1 MRTKLGDSAWQYP
14 PKTANFRVSPL
25 RPTHLSYS
33 PMVTPE
39 SRTYKLA
46 KAAILAVLI
55 AIIPATTPLRAQAT
69 PKPAAAKAP
78 EDPLAALYNKAMA
91 EMDKKQ
97 FANSLK
103 DLEELE
109 KKSSALP
116 PFLQAVISFR
126 KASCYYLMKDWVKAD
141 AEINNF
147 LTKFPNGT
155 EKFLDDNDNM
165 RGVAQLTLVE
175 VYANQSK
182 WDPALELLKMLRTNP
197 LVQPKDRVN
206 AYTLSARIIEEKSK
220 SGSDADKKQALG
232 QAVGL
237 LKQATAG
244 GLGTPE
250 AREGG
255 MRLVEVYTK
264 LGLVK
269 EAEQLKAD
277 IDAKSTGSPSE
288 IVRSNFQRIEIGDA
302 RFEAGEGATE
312 QKDKEELYRQA
323 LGSYQGALRR
333 ATVNRSVTKAVEMK
347 QVDLDK
353 IVKDNPKPTPEATEK
368 IEKARAELESF
379 KTIQSDFEKNKDYD
393 AFISYRIGLCLL
405 ELKRPW
411 EAFVA
416 FRDIFENNPGF
427 SKVSGAYYYYILAL
441 REIGRNSE
449 AQAKCKEFL
458 AKYPEAEEVSMVAVI
473 LGSIS
478 QDREEYEEAIG
489 HYNWAKANVK
499 KIDPATLEEIDFR
512 IACCHF
518 AHVDWDK
525 ARISLD
531 EFLKKYQRSFAK
543 EQAMYMNA
551 LCWFYQGKFK
561 ETKNGFDEY
570 QKAYPKGEYIADV
583 RYRQAIVKFG
593 VNPPEIPA
601 TITLCNEWLRDYGVS
616 KVESV
621 VNQVPEVHTLIG
633 DSEIRLATELDKDIS
648 TADKNLRTNAEPA
661 QKAKYKAEKERLEK
675 EKEGHT
681 VKAIEAYIAAAR
693 AGRTNSNALDFVLRE
708 LGKLLPG
715 RGEHA
720 RMRDLYKEVYDWD
733 HADPKSLN
741 YLYEVI
747 KATERM
753 GDKPE
758 FAQQAEAVQKRF
770 SAQLAAARKKVEDL
784 LKSDGKPADVV
795 AAKAAVTTLSSE
807 LAAELDVVDKARQAS
822 VLAAKTEALGILS
835 TAVAESINDRKQEGS
850 EKLVLFLAEKLARKV
865 KRVKPGAAV
874 DPNAYTVANAEDE
887 ITKLLRLEEN
897 KDSLIA
903 QARGFFAKGQ
913 LAAFLRDPV
922 KSDFYFKKISANY
935 KAEELSPTILA
946 IVGDHM
952 LAKAETKN
960 SEGYF
965 QYIMEHHR
973 SSEYAD
979 YGFAGLAE
987 IRLIQKK
994 YKESLDLCAEAID
1007 NGVVM
1012 SKEKDIRFT
1021 KARALAETQKYD
1033 EAKKEFEEIAK
1044 TKEWKGETT
1053 AGCLYWLGLME
1064 ERQGHNAEAV
1074 AYYRRTYQAWKKYEV
1089 WSAKAYLGA
1098 ARLFA
1103 TKLDQKKEAKDIITE
1118 MLSKDRIKD
1127 TPEATEAR
1135 TLSTKL

>member
-1 MRTKLGDSAWQYP
+1 
-14 PKTANFRVSPL
+14 
-25 RPTHLSYS
+25 
-33 PMVTPE
+33 MVTQE

-55 AIIPATTPLRAQAT
+55 AVLPTAPNLQAQAAGKAA
-69 PKPAAAKAP
+69 PAAKAP

-91 EMDKKQ
+91 EMEKKQ
-97 FANSLK
+97 YAGALK

-109 KKSSALP
+109 KRASSLP
-116 PFLQAVISFR
+116 AFLQAVVSFR
-126 KASCYYLMKDWVKAD
+126 KASVYYLMKDWVKAD
-141 AEINNF
+141 TEINSF
-147 LTKFPNGT
+147 LTKYPNGT
-155 EKFLDDNDNM
+155 EKFLDENDNM

-182 WDPALELLKMLRTNP
+182 WDPALDLLKTLRTNP

-206 AYTLSARIIEEKSK
+206 AYTLSARIVEEKSK

-244 GLGTPE
+244 GIRTPE
-250 AREGG
+250 AREAG
-255 MRLVEVYTK
+255 MRLVDVYTK
-264 LGLVK
+264 LNLVK
-269 EAEQLKAD
+269 EAEQLKAE
-277 IDAKSTGSPSE
+277 IDANSSGSPAD

-302 RFEAGEGATE
+302 RFEAGENAPE
-312 QKDKEELYRQA
+312 QKDKDELYRQA
-323 LGSYQGALRR
+323 LASYQGALRR

-347 QVDLDK
+347 QADLDK
-353 IVKDNPKPTPEATEK
+353 LVRDNPKPTPESTEK
-368 IEKARAELESF
+368 VEKARLEVEGF
-379 KTIQSDFEKNKDYD
+379 KAIQSEFEKNNDYD

-458 AKYPEAEEVSMVAVI
+458 AKYPDSEEVSMVAVI
-473 LGSIS
+473 LGQIS
-478 QDREEYEEAIG
+478 QDREEFEEAIG

-499 KIDPATLEEIDFR
+499 KMDPGTLEEIEFR

-525 ARISLD
+525 ARLALD
-531 EFLKKYQRSFAK
+531 AFLAKYQRSFAK
-543 EQAMYMNA
+543 EQAIYMRA

-561 ETKNGFDEY
+561 ETKAGFDEY
-570 QKAYPKGEYIADV
+570 QAAYPKGEYLADV

-593 VNPPEIPA
+593 VNPPEVPE
-601 TITLCNEWLRDYGVS
+601 TIKLCNDWLRDFAVS
-616 KVESV
+616 KVDAV
-621 VNQVPEVHTLIG
+621 VNQIPEVYTLIG
-633 DSEIRLATELDKDIS
+633 DAETRLAAELDKDIS
-648 TADKNLRTNAEPA
+648 AADKSMRTNAEPA
-661 QKAKYKAEKERLEK
+661 AKRKYLAEKERFEK
-675 EKEGHT
+675 EKIGRT
-681 VKAIEAYIAAAR
+681 AKAIDAYIAATR
-693 AGRTNSNALDFVLRE
+693 AGRTNPNALEFVLRE

-715 RGEHA
+715 RGEHG
-720 RMRDLYKEVYDWD
+720 RMRDLYQEVYDWD
-733 HADPKSLN
+733 HHDPKSLN

-758 FAQQAEAVQKRF
+758 YGQQAEAVQKRF
-770 SAQLAAARKKVEDL
+770 SAQLAAARKKADDL
-784 LKSDGKPADVV
+784 LKTNTKEALEVI
-795 AAKAAVTTLSSE
+795 AAKAALTKLSAD
-807 LAAELDVVDKARQAS
+807 LAAELEVVEKARQQS
-822 VLAAKTEALGILS
+822 ILNAKTEALAILS
-835 TAVAESINDRKQEGS
+835 GAVAESINDRKQEGS
-850 EKLVLFLAEKLARKV
+850 EKLIMFLAEKLARKV
-865 KRVKPGAAV
+865 KRVKPGV
-874 DPNAYTVANAEDE
+874 TPDPTAYSAANAEAE

-913 LAAFLRDPV
+913 LATFLRDPG
-922 KSDFYFKKISANY
+922 KADTFFKKVSSNY

-946 IVGDHM
+946 VVGDHM
-952 LAKAETKN
+952 LAKGDINK
-960 SEGYF
+960 SESYF

-979 YGFAGLAE
+979 FGFAGLAE
-987 IRLIQKK
+987 VRLNQKK
-994 YKESLDLCAEAID
+994 FKEALELCAEAID

-1012 SKEKDIRFT
+1012 SKEKDIRFI
-1021 KARALAETQKYD
+1021 KARALAETQKYED
-1033 EAKKEFEEIAK
+1033 AKKEFEEIAK

-1053 AGCLYWLGLME
+1053 AGCLFWIGLME
-1064 ERQGHNAEAV
+1064 ERQGRNAEAV
-1074 AYYRRTYQAWKKYEV
+1074 AYYRRTYQAWKKYEF
-1089 WSAKAYLGA
+1089 WSAKGYLGA

-1103 TKLDQKKEAKDIITE
+1103 TKLDQKKEAKEIITE
-1118 MLSKDRIKD
+1118 MLSKERIKD
-1127 TPEATEAR
+1127 TPEAAEAR
-1135 TLSTKL
+1135 VLSSKL

>member
-1 MRTKLGDSAWQYP
+1 
-14 PKTANFRVSPL
+14 
-25 RPTHLSYS
+25 
-33 PMVTPE
+33 MVTHE

-55 AIIPATTPLRAQAT
+55 AVVPATTVLRAQTT
-69 PKPAAAKAP
+69 PKPAAAATKPP

-91 EMDKKQ
+91 AMDKKQ
-97 FANSLK
+97 YAAALK

-109 KKSSALP
+109 KKSTALP

-126 KASCYYLMKDWVKAD
+126 KASVFYFQKDWTKAD
-141 AEINNF
+141 AELNSF

-182 WDPALELLKMLRTNP
+182 WDDALKLLQILRTNP
-197 LVQPKDRVN
+197 LIQPKDRLN
-206 AYTLSARIIEEKSK
+206 AYTLSARIVEEKSK
-220 SGSDADKKQALG
+220 SGSEADKKQALG

-244 GLGTPE
+244 GLNTPE
-250 AREGG
+250 AREAG

-269 EAEQLKAD
+269 DAEQLKAE
-277 IDAKSTGSPSE
+277 IDAKGTGSPAE
-288 IVRSNFQRIEIGDA
+288 VVRSNFQRIEIGDA
-302 RFEAGEGATE
+302 RFEAGENAVE
-312 QKDKEELYRQA
+312 QKDKDELYRQA
-323 LGSYQGALRR
+323 LASYQGALRR
-333 ATVNRSVTKAVEMK
+333 ASVSRSVTKAVELK
-347 QVDLDK
+347 QADLDK
-353 IVKDNPKPTPEATEK
+353 LVKENAKPTPEATLK
-368 IEKARAELESF
+368 IEAARAEVESF

-441 REIGRNSE
+441 REIGRNAE

-458 AKYPEAEEVSMVAVI
+458 SKYPDADEVSMVAVI
-473 LGSIS
+473 LGQIS

-489 HYNWAKANVK
+489 HYNWAKTNVK
-499 KIDPATLEEIDFR
+499 KMDAATLEEIDFR
-512 IACCHF
+512 IICCLF
-518 AHVDWDK
+518 AHVEWDK
-525 ARISLD
+525 ARIALD
-531 EFLKKYQRSFAK
+531 EFLAKHQRSFAK
-543 EQAMYMNA
+543 EQATYMRA

-561 ETKNGFDEY
+561 ETKAGFDEY
-570 QKAYPKGEYIADV
+570 QAAYPKGEFIADV
-583 RYRQAIVKFG
+583 RYRQAIVKNG
-593 VNPPEIPA
+593 VNPPEFPEVLR
-601 TITLCNEWLRDYGVS
+601 LCNEWLRDYAVS
-616 KVESV
+616 KNEAVI
-621 VNQVPEVHTLIG
+621 NQIPEVHTLIG
-633 DSEIRLATELDKDIS
+633 DVEISLATALDKDIAA
-648 TADKNLRTNAEPA
+648 ADKNVRTNAEPA
-661 QKAKYKAEKERLEK
+661 AKAKYRAEKERLEK

-681 VKAIEAYIAAAR
+681 VKAIDAYVAAAR
-693 AGRTNSNALDFVLRE
+693 SGRTNVNALEHVLRE

-720 RMRDLYKEVYDWD
+720 RMRDLYKEIYDWN
-733 HADPKSLN
+733 HADTKALN

-758 FAQQAEAVQKRF
+758 FAQQAEAVQKKF
-770 SAQLAAARKKVEDL
+770 SAQLAAARKKVDEL
-784 LKSDGKPADVV
+784 VKTDGKPAEVK
-795 AAKAAVTTLSSE
+795 AAKDAVAKLSAD
-807 LAAELDVVDKARQAS
+807 LAAELDVVEKARQAS
-822 VLAAKTEALGILS
+822 ILAAKGEALGILS
-835 TAVAESINDRKQEGS
+835 GAVAESINDRKQEGS
-850 EKLVLFLAEKLARKV
+850 EKLILFLAEKLARKV
-865 KRVKPGAAV
+865 KRLKPGATAAP
-874 DPNAYTVANAEDE
+874 DAYTAASAEEE

-913 LAAFLRDPV
+913 LAAFLRDPA
-922 KSDFYFKKISANY
+922 KTDIYFKKISANY

-952 LAKAETKN
+952 LARGETKN

-979 YGFAGLAE
+979 FGFAGLAE
-987 IRLIQKK
+987 IRLGQKK
-994 YKESLDLCAEAID
+994 HKEALELCAEAID
-1007 NGVVM
+1007 NNVAM
-1012 SKEKDIRFT
+1012 SKEKDLRFV

-1053 AGCLYWLGLME
+1053 AGCLYWLGVME
-1064 ERQGHNAEAV
+1064 ERQGRPAEAV
-1074 AYYRRTYQAWKKYEV
+1074 GYYRRTYQAWKKYEV
-1089 WSAKAYLGA
+1089 WSAKAYLGT

-1103 TKLDQKKEAKDIITE
+1103 TKLDQKQAAKEVITE

-1127 TPEATEAR
+1127 TPEAAEAR
-1135 TLSTKL
+1135 TLSAQL

>member
-1 MRTKLGDSAWQYP
+1 
-14 PKTANFRVSPL
+14 
-25 RPTHLSYS
+25 
-33 PMVTPE
+33 MVTQE

-55 AIIPATTPLRAQAT
+55 AVLPATPALRAQTT

-91 EMDKKQ
+91 AMEKKQ
-97 FANSLK
+97 FANALK

-109 KKSSALP
+109 KKSTSLP
-116 PFLQAVISFR
+116 AFLQAVISFR
-126 KASCYYLMKDWVKAD
+126 KASCYYLMKDWPKAD
-141 AEINNF
+141 AEINSF
-147 LTKFPNGT
+147 LTKYPNGT

-182 WDPALELLKMLRTNP
+182 WDPALDLLKMLRTNP

-220 SGSDADKKQALG
+220 SGSEEEKKQALG

-269 EAEQLKAD
+269 EAEQLKAE
-277 IDAKSTGSPSE
+277 IDAKGTGSPAE

-302 RFEAGEGATE
+302 RFEAGENASE
-312 QKDKEELYRQA
+312 QKAKDELYRQA
-323 LGSYQGALRR
+323 LASYQGALRR

-347 QVDLDK
+347 QADLDK

-416 FRDIFENNPGF
+416 FRDIFENNPNF

-441 REIGRNSE
+441 REIGRNNE
-449 AQAKCKEFL
+449 AQEKCKEFL
-458 AKYPEAEEVSMVAVI
+458 SKYPDAEEVSMVAVI

-499 KIDPATLEEIDFR
+499 KMDPATLEEIDFR

-518 AHVDWDK
+518 AHVDWEK
-525 ARISLD
+525 ARLALD
-531 EFLKKYQRSFAK
+531 DFLKKYQRSFAK
-543 EQAMYMNA
+543 EQAMYMSA
-551 LCWFYQGKFK
+551 LCWFYQGKYK
-561 ETKNGFDEY
+561 ETKAGFDEY
-570 QKAYPKGEYIADV
+570 QKAYPKGEYLADV

-601 TITLCNEWLRDYGVS
+601 TIALCNEWLRDYAVS
-616 KVESV
+616 KVDSI
-621 VNQVPEVHTLIG
+621 VNQIPEVHTLIG
-633 DSEIRLATELDKDIS
+633 DAEIRLATELDKDIAA
-648 TADKNLRTNAEPA
+648 ADKNMRTNAEPA
-661 QKAKYKAEKERLEK
+661 LKAKYKAEKERLEK

-681 VKAIEAYIAAAR
+681 VKAIDAYIAAAR
-693 AGRTNSNALDFVLRE
+693 AGRTNPNALDFVLRE

-733 HADPKSLN
+733 HAAPKSLN

-747 KATERM
+747 KSTERM

-758 FAQQAEAVQKRF
+758 FAQQADAVQKRF
-770 SAQLAAARKKVEDL
+770 SAQLAAARKKVDDL
-784 LKSDGKPADVV
+784 LKSDAKPADVA
-795 AAKAAVTTLSSE
+795 AAKAAVAKLSAE
-807 LAAELDVVDKARQAS
+807 LAAELDVVEKARQAS
-822 VLAAKTEALGILS
+822 ILAAKTEALGILS
-835 TAVAESINDRKQEGS
+835 AAVAESINDRKQEGS
-850 EKLVLFLAEKLARKV
+850 EKLILFLAEKLARKV
-865 KRVKPGAAV
+865 KRLKPGAAV
-874 DPNAYTVANAEDE
+874 DPNAYTAANAEEE

-913 LAAFLRDPV
+913 LAVFLRDPA
-922 KSDFYFKKISANY
+922 KTDTYFKKISTNY

-952 LAKAETKN
+952 LAHGETKN

-979 YGFAGLAE
+979 FGFAGLAE
-987 IRLIQKK
+987 IRLGQKK
-994 YKESLDLCAEAID
+994 HKEALELCAEALD
-1007 NGVVM
+1007 NGVAM
-1012 SKEKDIRFT
+1012 SKEKDIRFI
-1021 KARALAETQKYD
+1021 KARALAETQRYD

-1053 AGCLYWLGLME
+1053 AGCLYWLGVME
-1064 ERQGHNAEAV
+1064 ERQGRPAEAV

-1103 TKLDQKKEAKDIITE
+1103 TKLDQKKEAKDLITE

-1127 TPEATEAR
+1127 TPEAAEAR
-1135 TLSTKL
+1135 ILSTKL

>member
-1 MRTKLGDSAWQYP
+1 
-14 PKTANFRVSPL
+14 
-25 RPTHLSYS
+25 
-33 PMVTPE
+33 MVTQE

-55 AIIPATTPLRAQAT
+55 AVIPATSPLRAQGA
-69 PKPAAAKAP
+69 PAAAKVQ
-78 EDPLAALYNKAMA
+78 EDPLTAQYNKTMG
-91 EMDKKQ
+91 EIDKKQ
-97 FANSLK
+97 FPAALK
-103 DLEELE
+103 NLEDLE
-109 KKSSALP
+109 KKVANMGP
-116 PFLQAVISFR
+116 AMQGTVCFHRARTF
-126 KASCYYLMKDWVKAD
+126 YLMKDWVKAD
-141 AEINNF
+141 TELNTF
-147 LTKFPNGT
+147 LTKYPEGT
-155 EKFLDDNDNM
+155 GRIIDENDNM

-182 WDPALELLKMLRTNP
+182 WDPALDLLKMLRTNP

-206 AYTLSARIIEEKSK
+206 AYTLSARIVEEKSK
-220 SGSDADKKQALG
+220 SGSEEEKKQALG

-237 LKQATAG
+237 LKQVTGG

-269 EAEQLKAD
+269 EAEQLKAE

-302 RFEAGEGATE
+302 RFEAGESATE
-312 QKDKEELYRQA
+312 LKTKEELYRQA
-323 LGSYQGALRR
+323 LANYQGALRR
-333 ATVNRSVTKAVEMK
+333 ATVTRSVTKAVEMK
-347 QVDLDK
+347 QADLDK
-353 IVKDNPKPTPEATEK
+353 VVKDNPKPTPEVTEK

-458 AKYPEAEEVSMVAVI
+458 AKYPDAEEVSMVAVI

-478 QDREEYEEAIG
+478 QDREEFEEAIG

-518 AHVDWDK
+518 AHVDWEK
-525 ARISLD
+525 ARLSLD
-531 EFLKKYQRSFAK
+531 EFLKKYQRSFAR

-561 ETKNGFDEY
+561 ETKAGFDEY
-570 QKAYPKGEYIADV
+570 QKAYPKGEYLADV

-593 VNPPEIPA
+593 VTPPEIPA
-601 TITLCNEWLRDYGVS
+601 TITLCNEWLRDYAVS

-633 DSEIRLATELDKDIS
+633 DAEIRIATELDKDIS

-675 EKEGHT
+675 EKETHT
-681 VKAIEAYIAAAR
+681 LKAIDAYIAAAR
-693 AGRTNSNALDFVLRE
+693 SGRTNSNALDFVLRE

-770 SAQLAAARKKVEDL
+770 SAQLAAARKKVDDL
-784 LKSDGKPADVV
+784 LKSDGKPADVA
-795 AAKAAVTTLSSE
+795 AAKAAVTTLSTE
-807 LAAELDVVDKARQAS
+807 LAAELAVVDKARQAS

-874 DPNAYTVANAEDE
+874 DPSAYTVANAEDE

-952 LAKAETKN
+952 LAKGETKN

-994 YKESLDLCAEAID
+994 YKEALELCAEAID

-1044 TKEWKGETT
+1044 TKEWKGEST
-1053 AGCLYWLGLME
+1053 AGCLYWLGVME

-1103 TKLDQKKEAKDIITE
+1103 TKLDQKKEAKEIITE

-1135 TLSTKL
+1135 ILSAKL

>member
-1 MRTKLGDSAWQYP
+1 
-14 PKTANFRVSPL
+14 
-25 RPTHLSYS
+25 
-33 PMVTPE
+33 MVTPE

-55 AIIPATTPLRAQAT
+55 AIIPATTPLRAQGA
-69 PKPAAAKAP
+69 PAAAKVQ
-78 EDPLAALYNKAMA
+78 EDPLTAQYNKTMG
-91 EMDKKQ
+91 EIDKKQ
-97 FANSLK
+97 FPAALK
-103 DLEELE
+103 NLEDLE
-109 KKSSALP
+109 KKVANMGP
-116 PFLQAVISFR
+116 AMQATVCFHLAR
-126 KASCYYLMKDWVKAD
+126 TYYLMKDWVKAD
-141 AEINNF
+141 AELNTF
-147 LTKFPNGT
+147 LTKYPEGT
-155 EKFLDDNDNM
+155 GRIIDENDNM

-182 WDPALELLKMLRTNP
+182 WDPALDLLKMLRTNP

-206 AYTLSARIIEEKSK
+206 AYTLSARIVEEKSK
-220 SGSDADKKQALG
+220 SGTEEDKKQALG

-237 LKQATAG
+237 LKQVTGG

-269 EAEQLKAD
+269 EAEQLKAE
-277 IDAKSTGSPSE
+277 IDAKSTGSPAE

-302 RFEAGEGATE
+302 RFEAGESATE
-312 QKDKEELYRQA
+312 LKSKEELYRQA
-323 LGSYQGALRR
+323 LASYQGALRR

-353 IVKDNPKPTPEATEK
+353 IAKDNPKPTPEATEK

-379 KTIQSDFEKNKDYD
+379 KTIQSEFEKNTDYD

-416 FRDIFENNPGF
+416 FRDIFENNPNF

-458 AKYPEAEEVSMVAVI
+458 AKYPDAEEVSMVAVI

-518 AHVDWDK
+518 SHVDWEK
-525 ARISLD
+525 ARLSLD
-531 EFLKKYQRSFAK
+531 EFLKKYQRSFAR
-543 EQAMYMNA
+543 EQALYMNA

-561 ETKNGFDEY
+561 ETKLGFDEY

-601 TITLCNEWLRDYGVS
+601 TIALCNEWLRDYAVS

-633 DSEIRLATELDKDIS
+633 DAAIRIATELDKDIS

-661 QKAKYKAEKERLEK
+661 LKAKYKAEKERLEK
-675 EKEGHT
+675 EKETQT
-681 VKAIEAYIAAAR
+681 VKAIDAYIAAAR
-693 AGRTNSNALDFVLRE
+693 SGRTNANALDFVLRE

-770 SAQLAAARKKVEDL
+770 SAQLAAARKKVDDL
-784 LKSDGKPADVV
+784 LKSDGKPAEVT
-795 AAKAAVTTLSSE
+795 AAKAAVTTLSTE
-807 LAAELDVVDKARQAS
+807 LAAELDVVEKARQAS

-865 KRVKPGAAV
+865 KRVKPDAAV
-874 DPNAYTVANAEDE
+874 DLNAYTAANAEDE

-952 LAKAETKN
+952 LAKGETKN

-994 YKESLDLCAEAID
+994 YKEALDLCVEAID

-1012 SKEKDIRFT
+1012 SKEKDIRFI
-1021 KARALAETQKYD
+1021 KARALAEMKKYP
-1033 EAKKEFEEIAK
+1033 EAKAEFEEIAK

-1053 AGCLYWLGLME
+1053 AGCLYWLGVME
-1064 ERQGHNAEAV
+1064 ERQGNNAEAV
-1074 AYYRRTYQAWKKYEV
+1074 AYYRRTYQAWKKYEL
-1089 WSAKAYLGA
+1089 WSAKGYLGA

-1103 TKLDQKKEAKDIITE
+1103 TKLDQKKEAKEIITE

-1135 TLSTKL
+1135 ILSTKL

>member
-1 MRTKLGDSAWQYP
+1 
-14 PKTANFRVSPL
+14 
-25 RPTHLSYS
+25 
-33 PMVTPE
+33 MVTPE

-55 AIIPATTPLRAQAT
+55 AIIPATTPLRAQGA
-69 PKPAAAKAP
+69 PAAAKVQ
-78 EDPLAALYNKAMA
+78 EDPLTAQYNKTMG
-91 EMDKKQ
+91 EIDKKQ
-97 FANSLK
+97 FTAALK
-103 DLEELE
+103 NLEDLE
-109 KKSSALP
+109 KKVANMGP
-116 PFLQAVISFR
+116 AMQATVCFHLAR
-126 KASCYYLMKDWVKAD
+126 TYYLMKDWVKAD
-141 AEINNF
+141 AELNTF
-147 LTKFPNGT
+147 LTKYPEGT
-155 EKFLDDNDNM
+155 GRIIDENDNM

-182 WDPALELLKMLRTNP
+182 WDPALDLLKMLRTNP

-206 AYTLSARIIEEKSK
+206 AYTLSARIVEEKSK
-220 SGSDADKKQALG
+220 SGTEEDKKQALG

-237 LKQATAG
+237 LKQVTGG

-269 EAEQLKAD
+269 EAEQLKAE
-277 IDAKSTGSPSE
+277 IDAKSTGSPAE

-302 RFEAGEGATE
+302 RFEAGESATE
-312 QKDKEELYRQA
+312 LKSKEELYRQA
-323 LGSYQGALRR
+323 LASYQGALRR

-353 IVKDNPKPTPEATEK
+353 IAKDNPKPTPEATEK

-379 KTIQSDFEKNKDYD
+379 KTIQSEFEKNTDYD

-416 FRDIFENNPGF
+416 FRDIFENNPNF

-458 AKYPEAEEVSMVAVI
+458 AKYPDAEEVSMVAVI

-518 AHVDWDK
+518 SHVDWEK
-525 ARISLD
+525 ARLSLD
-531 EFLKKYQRSFAK
+531 EFLKKYQRSFAR
-543 EQAMYMNA
+543 EQALYMNA

-561 ETKNGFDEY
+561 ETKLGFDEY

-601 TITLCNEWLRDYGVS
+601 TIALCNEWLRDYAVS

-633 DSEIRLATELDKDIS
+633 DAAIRIATELDKDIS
-648 TADKNLRTNAEPA
+648 AADKNLRTNAEPA
-661 QKAKYKAEKERLEK
+661 LKAKYKAEKERLEK
-675 EKEGHT
+675 EKEAQT
-681 VKAIEAYIAAAR
+681 LKAIDAYIAAAR
-693 AGRTNSNALDFVLRE
+693 SGRTNANALDFVLRE

-770 SAQLAAARKKVEDL
+770 SAQLAAARKKVDDL
-784 LKSDGKPADVV
+784 LKSDGKPAEVT
-795 AAKAAVTTLSSE
+795 AAKAAVTTLSTE
-807 LAAELDVVDKARQAS
+807 LAAELDVVEKARQAS

-865 KRVKPGAAV
+865 KRVKPDAAV
-874 DPNAYTVANAEDE
+874 DPNAYTAANAEDE

-952 LAKAETKN
+952 LAKGETKN

-994 YKESLDLCAEAID
+994 YKEALDLCVEAID

-1012 SKEKDIRFT
+1012 SKEKDIRFI
-1021 KARALAETQKYD
+1021 KARALAEMKKYP
-1033 EAKKEFEEIAK
+1033 EAKAEFEEIAK

-1053 AGCLYWLGLME
+1053 AGCLYWLGVME
-1064 ERQGHNAEAV
+1064 ERQGNNAEAV
-1074 AYYRRTYQAWKKYEV
+1074 AYYRRTYQAWKKYEL
-1089 WSAKAYLGA
+1089 WSAKGYLGA

-1103 TKLDQKKEAKDIITE
+1103 TKLDQKKEAKEIITE

-1135 TLSTKL
+1135 ILSTKL

>member
-1 MRTKLGDSAWQYP
+1 
-14 PKTANFRVSPL
+14 
-25 RPTHLSYS
+25 
-33 PMVTPE
+33 MVTPE

-55 AIIPATTPLRAQAT
+55 AIIPATTPLRAQGA
-69 PKPAAAKAP
+69 PAAAKVQ
-78 EDPLAALYNKAMA
+78 EDPLTAQYNKTMG
-91 EMDKKQ
+91 EIDKKQ
-97 FANSLK
+97 FPAALK
-103 DLEELE
+103 NLEDLE
-109 KKSSALP
+109 KKVANMGP
-116 PFLQAVISFR
+116 AMQATVCFHLAR
-126 KASCYYLMKDWVKAD
+126 TYYLMKDWVKAD
-141 AEINNF
+141 AELNTF
-147 LTKFPNGT
+147 LTKYPEGT
-155 EKFLDDNDNM
+155 GRIIDENDNM

-182 WDPALELLKMLRTNP
+182 WDPALDLLKMLRTNP

-206 AYTLSARIIEEKSK
+206 AYTLSARIVEEKSK
-220 SGSDADKKQALG
+220 SGTEEDKKQALG

-237 LKQATAG
+237 LKQVTGG

-269 EAEQLKAD
+269 EAEQLKAE
-277 IDAKSTGSPSE
+277 IDAKSTGSPAE

-302 RFEAGEGATE
+302 RFEAGESATE
-312 QKDKEELYRQA
+312 LKSKEELYRQA
-323 LGSYQGALRR
+323 LASYQGALRR

-353 IVKDNPKPTPEATEK
+353 IAKDNPKPTPEATEK

-379 KTIQSDFEKNKDYD
+379 KTIQSEFEKNTDYD

-416 FRDIFENNPGF
+416 FRDIFENNPNF

-458 AKYPEAEEVSMVAVI
+458 AKYPDAEEVSMVAVI

-518 AHVDWDK
+518 SHVDWEK
-525 ARISLD
+525 ARLSLD
-531 EFLKKYQRSFAK
+531 EFLKKYQRSFAR
-543 EQAMYMNA
+543 EQALYMNA

-561 ETKNGFDEY
+561 ETKLGFDEY

-601 TITLCNEWLRDYGVS
+601 TIALCNEWLRDYAVS

-633 DSEIRLATELDKDIS
+633 DAAIRIATELDKDIS
-648 TADKNLRTNAEPA
+648 AADKNLRTNAEPA
-661 QKAKYKAEKERLEK
+661 LKAKYKAEKERLEK
-675 EKEGHT
+675 EKEAQT
-681 VKAIEAYIAAAR
+681 LKAIDAYIAAAR
-693 AGRTNSNALDFVLRE
+693 SGRTNANALDFVLRE

-770 SAQLAAARKKVEDL
+770 SAQLAAARKKVDDL
-784 LKSDGKPADVV
+784 LKSDGKPAEVT
-795 AAKAAVTTLSSE
+795 AAKAAVTTLSTE
-807 LAAELDVVDKARQAS
+807 LAAELDVVEKARQAS

-865 KRVKPGAAV
+865 KRVKPDAAV
-874 DPNAYTVANAEDE
+874 DPNAYTAANAEDE

-952 LAKAETKN
+952 LAKGETKN

-994 YKESLDLCAEAID
+994 YMEALDLCVEAID

-1012 SKEKDIRFT
+1012 SKEKDIRFI
-1021 KARALAETQKYD
+1021 KARALAEMKKYP
-1033 EAKKEFEEIAK
+1033 EAKAEFEEIAK

-1053 AGCLYWLGLME
+1053 AGCLYWLGVME
-1064 ERQGHNAEAV
+1064 ERQGNNAEAV
-1074 AYYRRTYQAWKKYEV
+1074 AYYRRTYQAWKKYEL
-1089 WSAKAYLGA
+1089 WSAKGYLGA

-1103 TKLDQKKEAKDIITE
+1103 TKLDQKKEAKEIITE

-1135 TLSTKL
+1135 ILSTKL

>member
-1 MRTKLGDSAWQYP
+1 
-14 PKTANFRVSPL
+14 
-25 RPTHLSYS
+25 
-33 PMVTPE
+33 MVTPE

-55 AIIPATTPLRAQAT
+55 AIIPATTPLRAQGA
-69 PKPAAAKAP
+69 PAAAKVQ
-78 EDPLAALYNKAMA
+78 EDPLTAQYNKTMG
-91 EMDKKQ
+91 EIDKKQ
-97 FANSLK
+97 FPAALK
-103 DLEELE
+103 NLEDLE
-109 KKSSALP
+109 KKVANMGP
-116 PFLQAVISFR
+116 AMQATVCFHLAR
-126 KASCYYLMKDWVKAD
+126 TYYLMKDWVKAD
-141 AEINNF
+141 AELNTF
-147 LTKFPNGT
+147 LTKYPEGT
-155 EKFLDDNDNM
+155 GRIIDENDNM

-182 WDPALELLKMLRTNP
+182 WDPALDLLKMLRTNP

-206 AYTLSARIIEEKSK
+206 AYTLSARIVEEKSK
-220 SGSDADKKQALG
+220 SGTEEDKKQALG

-237 LKQATAG
+237 LKQVTGG

-269 EAEQLKAD
+269 EAEQLKAE
-277 IDAKSTGSPSE
+277 IDAKSTGSPAE

-302 RFEAGEGATE
+302 RFEAGESATE
-312 QKDKEELYRQA
+312 LKSKEELYRQA
-323 LGSYQGALRR
+323 LASYQGALRR

-353 IVKDNPKPTPEATEK
+353 IAKDNPKPTPEATEK

-379 KTIQSDFEKNKDYD
+379 KTIQSEFEKNTDYD

-416 FRDIFENNPGF
+416 FRDIFENNPNF

-458 AKYPEAEEVSMVAVI
+458 AKYPDAEEVSMVAVI

-518 AHVDWDK
+518 SHVDWEK
-525 ARISLD
+525 ARLSLD
-531 EFLKKYQRSFAK
+531 EFLKKYQRSFAR
-543 EQAMYMNA
+543 EQALYMNA

-561 ETKNGFDEY
+561 ETKLGFDEY

-601 TITLCNEWLRDYGVS
+601 TIALCNEWLRDYAVS

-633 DSEIRLATELDKDIS
+633 DAAIRIATELDKDIS
-648 TADKNLRTNAEPA
+648 AADKNLRTNAEPA
-661 QKAKYKAEKERLEK
+661 LKAKYKAEKERLEK
-675 EKEGHT
+675 EKEAQT
-681 VKAIEAYIAAAR
+681 LKAIDAYIAAAR
-693 AGRTNSNALDFVLRE
+693 SGRTNANALDFVLRE

-770 SAQLAAARKKVEDL
+770 SAQLAAARKKVDDL
-784 LKSDGKPADVV
+784 LKSDGKPAEVT
-795 AAKAAVTTLSSE
+795 AAKAAVTTLSTE
-807 LAAELDVVDKARQAS
+807 LAAELDVVEKARQAS

-865 KRVKPGAAV
+865 KRVKPDAAV
-874 DPNAYTVANAEDE
+874 DPNAYTAANAEDE

-952 LAKAETKN
+952 LAKGETKN

-994 YKESLDLCAEAID
+994 YKEALDLCVEAID

-1012 SKEKDIRFT
+1012 SKEKDIRFI
-1021 KARALAETQKYD
+1021 KARALAEMKKYP
-1033 EAKKEFEEIAK
+1033 EAKAEFEEIAK

-1053 AGCLYWLGLME
+1053 AGCLYWLGVME
-1064 ERQGHNAEAV
+1064 ERQGNNAEAV
-1074 AYYRRTYQAWKKYEV
+1074 AYYRRTYQAWKKYEL
-1089 WSAKAYLGA
+1089 WSAKGYLGA

-1103 TKLDQKKEAKDIITE
+1103 TKLDQKKEAKEIITE

-1135 TLSTKL
+1135 ILSTKL

>member
-1 MRTKLGDSAWQYP
+1 
-14 PKTANFRVSPL
+14 
-25 RPTHLSYS
+25 
-33 PMVTPE
+33 MVTPE

-55 AIIPATTPLRAQAT
+55 AIIPATTPLRAQGA
-69 PKPAAAKAP
+69 PAAAKVQ
-78 EDPLAALYNKAMA
+78 EDPLTAQYNKTMG
-91 EMDKKQ
+91 EIDKKQ
-97 FANSLK
+97 FPAALK
-103 DLEELE
+103 NLEDLE
-109 KKSSALP
+109 KKVANMGP
-116 PFLQAVISFR
+116 AMQATVCFHLAR
-126 KASCYYLMKDWVKAD
+126 TYYLMKDWVKAD
-141 AEINNF
+141 AELNTF
-147 LTKFPNGT
+147 LTKYPEGT
-155 EKFLDDNDNM
+155 GRIIDENDNM

-182 WDPALELLKMLRTNP
+182 WDPALDLLKMLRTNP

-206 AYTLSARIIEEKSK
+206 AYTLSARIVEEKSK
-220 SGSDADKKQALG
+220 SGTEEDKKQALG

-237 LKQATAG
+237 LKQVTGG

-269 EAEQLKAD
+269 EAEQLKAE
-277 IDAKSTGSPSE
+277 IDAKSTGSPAE

-302 RFEAGEGATE
+302 RFEAGETATE
-312 QKDKEELYRQA
+312 QKTKEELYRQA
-323 LGSYQGALRR
+323 LANYQGALRR

-353 IVKDNPKPTPEATEK
+353 VVKDNPKPTPEVTEK

-458 AKYPEAEEVSMVAVI
+458 AKYPDAEEVSMVAVI

-478 QDREEYEEAIG
+478 QDREEFEEAIG

-518 AHVDWDK
+518 SHVDWEK
-525 ARISLD
+525 ARLSLD
-531 EFLKKYQRSFAK
+531 EFLKKYQRSFAR

-561 ETKNGFDEY
+561 ETKAGFDEY

-601 TITLCNEWLRDYGVS
+601 TIALCNEWLRDYAVS

-633 DSEIRLATELDKDIS
+633 DAAIRIATELDKDIS
-648 TADKNLRTNAEPA
+648 AADKNLRTNAEPA
-661 QKAKYKAEKERLEK
+661 LKAKYKAEKERLEK
-675 EKEGHT
+675 EKEAQT
-681 VKAIEAYIAAAR
+681 LKAIDAYIAAAR
-693 AGRTNSNALDFVLRE
+693 SGRTNANALDFVLRE

-733 HADPKSLN
+733 HTDPKSLN

-770 SAQLAAARKKVEDL
+770 SAQLAAARKKVDDL
-784 LKSDGKPADVV
+784 LKSDGKPADVA
-795 AAKAAVTTLSSE
+795 AAKAAVTTLSTE
-807 LAAELDVVDKARQAS
+807 LAAELDVVEKARQAS

-865 KRVKPGAAV
+865 KRVKPDAAV
-874 DPNAYTVANAEDE
+874 DPNAYTAANAENE

-952 LAKAETKN
+952 LAKGETKN

-994 YKESLDLCAEAID
+994 YKEALDLCVEAID

-1012 SKEKDIRFT
+1012 SKEKDIRFI
-1021 KARALAETQKYD
+1021 KARALAEMKKYP
-1033 EAKKEFEEIAK
+1033 EAKAEFEEIAK

-1053 AGCLYWLGLME
+1053 AGCLYWLGVME
-1064 ERQGHNAEAV
+1064 ERQGNNAEAV
-1074 AYYRRTYQAWKKYEV
+1074 AYYRRTYQAWKKYEL

-1103 TKLDQKKEAKDIITE
+1103 TKLDQKKEAKEIITE

-1135 TLSTKL
+1135 ILSAKL

>member
-1 MRTKLGDSAWQYP
+1 
-14 PKTANFRVSPL
+14 
-25 RPTHLSYS
+25 
-33 PMVTPE
+33 MVTQE

-55 AIIPATTPLRAQAT
+55 AVIPATTSLRAQGA
-69 PKPAAAKAP
+69 PAAAKVQ
-78 EDPLAALYNKAMA
+78 EDPLTAQYNKTMG
-91 EMDKKQ
+91 EIDKKQ
-97 FANSLK
+97 FPAALK
-103 DLEELE
+103 NLEDLE
-109 KKSSALP
+109 KKVANMGP
-116 PFLQAVISFR
+116 AMQATVCFHLAR
-126 KASCYYLMKDWVKAD
+126 TYYLMKDWAKAD
-141 AEINNF
+141 TELNTF
-147 LTKFPNGT
+147 LTKYPEGT
-155 EKFLDDNDNM
+155 GRIIDENDNM

-182 WDPALELLKMLRTNP
+182 WDPALDLLKMLRTNP

-206 AYTLSARIIEEKSK
+206 AYTLSARIVEEKSK
-220 SGSDADKKQALG
+220 SGTEEDKKQALG

-237 LKQATAG
+237 LKQVTGG

-269 EAEQLKAD
+269 EAEQLKAE
-277 IDAKSTGSPSE
+277 IDAKSTGSPAE

-302 RFEAGEGATE
+302 RFEAGESATE
-312 QKDKEELYRQA
+312 QKPKEELYRQA
-323 LGSYQGALRR
+323 LASYQGALRR

-379 KTIQSDFEKNKDYD
+379 KTIQSEFEKNTDYD

-416 FRDIFENNPGF
+416 FRDIFENNPNF

-458 AKYPEAEEVSMVAVI
+458 AKYPDAEEVSMVAVI

-518 AHVDWDK
+518 SHVDWDK
-525 ARISLD
+525 ARITLD
-531 EFLKKYQRSFAK
+531 EFLKKYQRSFAR

-561 ETKNGFDEY
+561 ETKLGFDEY
-570 QKAYPKGEYIADV
+570 QKAYPKGEYLADV

-601 TITLCNEWLRDYGVS
+601 TIALCNEWLRDYAVS

-633 DSEIRLATELDKDIS
+633 DAAIRIATELDKDIS

-661 QKAKYKAEKERLEK
+661 LKAKYKAEKERLEK
-675 EKEGHT
+675 EKETQT
-681 VKAIEAYIAAAR
+681 VKAIDAYIAAAR
-693 AGRTNSNALDFVLRE
+693 SGRTNANALDFVLRE

-770 SAQLAAARKKVEDL
+770 SAQLAAARKKADDL
-784 LKSDGKPADVV
+784 LKSDGKPAEVA
-795 AAKAAVTTLSSE
+795 AAKAAITTLSTE
-807 LAAELDVVDKARQAS
+807 LAAELDVVEKARQAS

-850 EKLVLFLAEKLARKV
+850 EKLILFLAEKLARKV

-874 DPNAYTVANAEDE
+874 DPNAYTAANAEDE

-952 LAKAETKN
+952 LSKGETKN

-979 YGFAGLAE
+979 YGFSGLAE
-987 IRLIQKK
+987 IRLTQKK
-994 YKESLDLCAEAID
+994 YKEALELCAEAID

-1012 SKEKDIRFT
+1012 SKEKDIRFI
-1021 KARALAETQKYD
+1021 KARGLAEMKKYP
-1033 EAKKEFEEIAK
+1033 EAKAEFEEIAK

-1053 AGCLYWLGLME
+1053 AGCLYWLGVME
-1064 ERQGHNAEAV
+1064 ERQGNNAEAV
-1074 AYYRRTYQAWKKYEV
+1074 AYYRRTYQAWKKYEL

-1135 TLSTKL
+1135 ILSSKL

>member
-1 MRTKLGDSAWQYP
+1 
-14 PKTANFRVSPL
+14 
-25 RPTHLSYS
+25 
-33 PMVTPE
+33 MVTQE

-55 AIIPATTPLRAQAT
+55 AVIPATTSLRAQGA
-69 PKPAAAKAP
+69 PAAAKAQ
-78 EDPLAALYNKAMA
+78 EDPLTAQYNKTMG
-91 EMDKKQ
+91 EIDKKQ
-97 FANSLK
+97 FTAALK
-103 DLEELE
+103 NLEDLE
-109 KKSSALP
+109 KKVANFP
-116 PFLQAVISFR
+116 PAMQATVCFHR
-126 KASCYYLMKDWVKAD
+126 ARTYYLMKDWVKAD
-141 AEINNF
+141 AEINTF
-147 LTKFPNGT
+147 LTKYPEGT
-155 EKFLDDNDNM
+155 GKIIDENDNM

-182 WDPALELLKMLRTNP
+182 WDAALDLLKMLRTNP

-206 AYTLSARIIEEKSK
+206 AYTLSARVVEEKSK
-220 SGSDADKKQALG
+220 SGSEEEKKQALG

-269 EAEQLKAD
+269 EAEQLKSE
-277 IDAKSTGSPSE
+277 IDAKGTGSPAE

-302 RFEAGEGATE
+302 RFEAGENASET
-312 QKDKEELYRQA
+312 KAKEELYRQA
-323 LGSYQGALRR
+323 LASYQGALRR

-441 REIGRNSE
+441 REIGRNGE

-458 AKYPEAEEVSMVAVI
+458 SKYPDAEEVSMVAVI

-478 QDREEYEEAIG
+478 QDREEFEEAIG

-499 KIDPATLEEIDFR
+499 KMDPSTLEEIDFR

-525 ARISLD
+525 ARQALD
-531 EFLKKYQRSFAK
+531 EFLNKYQRSFAK
-543 EQAMYMNA
+543 EQAMYMRA
-551 LCWFYQGKFK
+551 LCWFYQGKYK
-561 ETKNGFDEY
+561 ETKVGFDEY
-570 QKAYPKGEYIADV
+570 QKAYPKGEYLADV

-593 VNPPEIPA
+593 VNPPEIEA

-616 KVESV
+616 KVESI

-633 DSEIRLATELDKDIS
+633 DAAIRIATELDKDIS

-661 QKAKYKAEKERLEK
+661 LKAKYKAEKERLEK
-675 EKEGHT
+675 EKETQT

-693 AGRTNSNALDFVLRE
+693 SGRTNPNALDFVLRE

-715 RGEHA
+715 RGEHT
-720 RMRDLYKEVYDWD
+720 RMRDLYREVYDWD

-758 FAQQAEAVQKRF
+758 FAQQADAVQKRF
-770 SAQLAAARKKVEDL
+770 SAQLAAARKKVDEL
-784 LKSDGKPADVV
+784 VKSDAKPEEVA
-795 AAKAAVTTLSSE
+795 AAKAAVAKLSTE
-807 LAAELDVVDKARQAS
+807 LAAELDVVEKARQAS
-822 VLAAKTEALGILS
+822 ILAAKTEALGILS
-835 TAVAESINDRKQEGS
+835 GAVAESINDRKQEGS
-850 EKLVLFLAEKLARKV
+850 EKLILFLAEKLARKV
-865 KRVKPGAAV
+865 KRVKPGAVV
-874 DPNAYTVANAEDE
+874 DPNAYTAANAEDE
-887 ITKLLRLEEN
+887 IAKLLRLEEN

-913 LAAFLRDPV
+913 LATFLRDPA
-922 KSDFYFKKISANY
+922 KADTYFKKISANY

-952 LAKAETKN
+952 LTKGETKN

-965 QYIMEHHR
+965 LYIMEHHR

-979 YGFAGLAE
+979 FGFAGLAE
-987 IRLIQKK
+987 IRLSQKK
-994 YKESLDLCAEAID
+994 YKEALELCGEAID
-1007 NGVVM
+1007 NSVVM
-1012 SKEKDIRFT
+1012 SKEKDIRFI
-1021 KARALAETQKYD
+1021 KARALAETQKYA
-1033 EAKKEFEEIAK
+1033 EAKAEFEEIAK

-1064 ERQGHNAEAV
+1064 ERQGNHAEAV

-1103 TKLDQKKEAKDIITE
+1103 TKLDQKKDAKEIITE

-1127 TPEATEAR
+1127 TPEANEAR
-1135 TLSTKL
+1135 ILSTKL

>member
-1 MRTKLGDSAWQYP
+1 
-14 PKTANFRVSPL
+14 
-25 RPTHLSYS
+25 
-33 PMVTPE
+33 MVTPE

-55 AIIPATTPLRAQAT
+55 AVIPATTPLRAQGA
-69 PKPAAAKAP
+69 PAAAKVQ
-78 EDPLAALYNKAMA
+78 EDPLTAQYNKTMG
-91 EMDKKQ
+91 EIDKKQ
-97 FANSLK
+97 FPAALK
-103 DLEELE
+103 NLEDLE
-109 KKSSALP
+109 KKVANMSPAM
-116 PFLQAVISFR
+116 QATVCFHR
-126 KASCYYLMKDWVKAD
+126 ARTYYLMKDWVKAD
-141 AEINNF
+141 TELNTF
-147 LTKFPNGT
+147 LTKYPEGT
-155 EKFLDDNDNM
+155 GRIIDENDNM

-182 WDPALELLKMLRTNP
+182 WDPALDLLKMLRTNP

-206 AYTLSARIIEEKSK
+206 AYTLSARIVEEKSK
-220 SGSDADKKQALG
+220 SGSEEEKKQALG

-237 LKQATAG
+237 LKQVTGG

-269 EAEQLKAD
+269 EAEQLKAE
-277 IDAKSTGSPSE
+277 IDAKSTGSPAE

-302 RFEAGEGATE
+302 RFEAGETATE
-312 QKDKEELYRQA
+312 QKTKEELYRQA
-323 LGSYQGALRR
+323 LANYQGALRR

-353 IVKDNPKPTPEATEK
+353 VVKDNPKPTPEVTEK

-458 AKYPEAEEVSMVAVI
+458 AKYPDAEEVSMVAVI

-478 QDREEYEEAIG
+478 QDREEFEEAIG

-518 AHVDWDK
+518 AHVDWEK
-525 ARISLD
+525 ARLSLD
-531 EFLKKYQRSFAK
+531 EFLKKYQRSFAR

-561 ETKNGFDEY
+561 ETKLGFDEY

-601 TITLCNEWLRDYGVS
+601 TIALCNEWLRDYAVS

-633 DSEIRLATELDKDIS
+633 DAAIRIATELDKDIS

-661 QKAKYKAEKERLEK
+661 LKAKYKAEKERLEK
-675 EKEGHT
+675 EKEAQT
-681 VKAIEAYIAAAR
+681 LKAIDAYIAAAR
-693 AGRTNSNALDFVLRE
+693 SGRTNSNALDFVLRE

-770 SAQLAAARKKVEDL
+770 SAQLAAARKKVDDL
-784 LKSDGKPADVV
+784 LKSDGKPADVA
-795 AAKAAVTTLSSE
+795 AAKAAVTTLSTE
-807 LAAELDVVDKARQAS
+807 LAAELAVVDKARQAS

-874 DPNAYTVANAEDE
+874 DPSAYTAANAEDE

-952 LAKAETKN
+952 LAKGETKN

-994 YKESLDLCAEAID
+994 YKEALELCNEAID

-1044 TKEWKGETT
+1044 TKEWKGEST
-1053 AGCLYWLGLME
+1053 AGCLYWLGVME

-1103 TKLDQKKEAKDIITE
+1103 TKLDQKKEAKEIITE

-1135 TLSTKL
+1135 ILSAKL

>member
-1 MRTKLGDSAWQYP
+1 
-14 PKTANFRVSPL
+14 
-25 RPTHLSYS
+25 
-33 PMVTPE
+33 MVTPE

-55 AIIPATTPLRAQAT
+55 AIIPATTPLRAQGA
-69 PKPAAAKAP
+69 PAAAKVQ
-78 EDPLAALYNKAMA
+78 EDPLTAQYNKTMG
-91 EMDKKQ
+91 EIDKKQ
-97 FANSLK
+97 FPAALK
-103 DLEELE
+103 NLEDLE
-109 KKSSALP
+109 KKVANMGPAMQGTVCFHL
-116 PFLQAVISFR
+116 AR
-126 KASCYYLMKDWVKAD
+126 TYYLMKDWVKAD
-141 AEINNF
+141 AELNTF
-147 LTKFPNGT
+147 LTKYPEGT
-155 EKFLDDNDNM
+155 GRIIDENDNM

-182 WDPALELLKMLRTNP
+182 WDPALDLLKMLRTNP

-206 AYTLSARIIEEKSK
+206 AYTLSARIVEEKSK
-220 SGSDADKKQALG
+220 SGTEEDKKQALG

-237 LKQATAG
+237 LKQVTGG

-269 EAEQLKAD
+269 EAEQLKAE
-277 IDAKSTGSPSE
+277 IDAKSTGSPAE

-302 RFEAGEGATE
+302 RFEAGESATE
-312 QKDKEELYRQA
+312 LKTKEELYRQA
-323 LGSYQGALRR
+323 LASYQGALRR

-379 KTIQSDFEKNKDYD
+379 KTIQSEFEKNTDYD

-416 FRDIFENNPGF
+416 FRDIFENNPNF

-458 AKYPEAEEVSMVAVI
+458 AKYPDAEEVSMVAVI

-518 AHVDWDK
+518 SHVDWEK
-525 ARISLD
+525 ARLSLD
-531 EFLKKYQRSFAK
+531 EFLKKYQRSFAR

-561 ETKNGFDEY
+561 ETKLGFDEY

-601 TITLCNEWLRDYGVS
+601 TIALCNEWLRDYAVS

-633 DSEIRLATELDKDIS
+633 DAAIRIATELDKDIS

-661 QKAKYKAEKERLEK
+661 LKAKYKAEKERLEK
-675 EKEGHT
+675 EKETQT
-681 VKAIEAYIAAAR
+681 VKAIDAYIAAAR
-693 AGRTNSNALDFVLRE
+693 SGRTNANALDFVLRE

-770 SAQLAAARKKVEDL
+770 SAQLAAARKKVDDL
-784 LKSDGKPADVV
+784 LKSDGKPAEVA
-795 AAKAAVTTLSSE
+795 AAKAAVTTLSTE
-807 LAAELDVVDKARQAS
+807 LAAELDVVEKARQAS

-865 KRVKPGAAV
+865 KRVKPGTPV
-874 DPNAYTVANAEDE
+874 DPAAYSAANAEAE
-887 ITKLLRLEEN
+887 LTQLLRLEQN
-897 KDSLIA
+897 KGSLIA
-903 QARGFFAKGQ
+903 QARGFFAMGQ
-913 LAAFLRDPV
+913 LNVFLRNPERADT
-922 KSDFYFKKISANY
+922 FFKKVSANY

-946 IVGDHM
+946 VVGDHL
-952 LAKAETKN
+952 LAKGETAKAAA
-960 SEGYF
+960 YF
-965 QYIMEHHR
+965 EYIKEHNR

-979 YGFAGLAE
+979 FGFAGLAE
-987 IRLIQKK
+987 ILLQQKK
-994 YKESLDLCAEAID
+994 FKEALELCNEAVD
-1007 NGVVM
+1007 NQITM
-1012 SKEKDIRFT
+1012 SKEKEIKFAR
-1021 KARALAETQKYD
+1021 ARALAETQAYPD
-1033 EAKKEFEEIAK
+1033 AKKAFEEILQ
-1044 TKEWKGETT
+1044 TKEWRGEAT
-1053 AGCLYWLGLME
+1053 AGSLYWLGVME
-1064 ERQGHNAEAV
+1064 ERQGRAAEAV
-1074 AYYRRTYQAWKKYEV
+1074 AYYRRCYQTWKKYEF
-1089 WSAKAYLGA
+1089 WSAKAYLA
-1098 ARLFA
+1098 TARVLA
-1103 TKLDQKKEAKDIITE
+1103 DKLGQKPEAKLVLAE

-1127 TPEATEAR
+1127 TPEASEAK
-1135 TLSTKL
+1135 TLNTRL

>member
-1 MRTKLGDSAWQYP
+1 
-14 PKTANFRVSPL
+14 
-25 RPTHLSYS
+25 
-33 PMVTPE
+33 MVTPE

-55 AIIPATTPLRAQAT
+55 AIIPATTPLRAQGA
-69 PKPAAAKAP
+69 PAAAKVQ
-78 EDPLAALYNKAMA
+78 EDPLTAQYNKTMG
-91 EMDKKQ
+91 EIDKKQ
-97 FANSLK
+97 FPAALK
-103 DLEELE
+103 NLEDLE
-109 KKSSALP
+109 KKVANMGP
-116 PFLQAVISFR
+116 AMQATVCFHLAR
-126 KASCYYLMKDWVKAD
+126 TYYLMKDWVKAD
-141 AEINNF
+141 AELNTF
-147 LTKFPNGT
+147 LTKYPEGT
-155 EKFLDDNDNM
+155 GRIIDENDNM

-182 WDPALELLKMLRTNP
+182 WDPALDLLKMLRTNP

-206 AYTLSARIIEEKSK
+206 AYTLSARIVEEKSK
-220 SGSDADKKQALG
+220 SGTEEDKKQALG

-237 LKQATAG
+237 LKQVTGG

-269 EAEQLKAD
+269 EAEQLKAE
-277 IDAKSTGSPSE
+277 IDAKSTGSPAE

-302 RFEAGEGATE
+302 RFEAGETATE
-312 QKDKEELYRQA
+312 QKTKEELYRQA
-323 LGSYQGALRR
+323 LANYQGALRR

-353 IVKDNPKPTPEATEK
+353 VVKDNPKPTPEVTEK

-458 AKYPEAEEVSMVAVI
+458 AKYPDAEEVSMVAVI

-478 QDREEYEEAIG
+478 QDREEFEEAIG

-518 AHVDWDK
+518 SHVDWEK
-525 ARISLD
+525 ARLSLD
-531 EFLKKYQRSFAK
+531 EFLKKYQRSFAR
-543 EQAMYMNA
+543 EQALYMNA

-561 ETKNGFDEY
+561 ETKAGFDEY

-601 TITLCNEWLRDYGVS
+601 TIALCNEWLRDYAVS

-633 DSEIRLATELDKDIS
+633 DAAIRIATELDKDIS

-675 EKEGHT
+675 EKEAQT
-681 VKAIEAYIAAAR
+681 LKAIDAYIAAAR
-693 AGRTNSNALDFVLRE
+693 SGRTNSNALDFVLRE

-770 SAQLAAARKKVEDL
+770 SAQLAAARKKVDDL
-784 LKSDGKPADVV
+784 LKSDGKPADVA
-795 AAKAAVTTLSSE
+795 AAKAAVTTLSTE
-807 LAAELDVVDKARQAS
+807 LAAELAVVDKARQAS

-865 KRVKPGAAV
+865 KRVKPDAAV
-874 DPNAYTVANAEDE
+874 DPSAYTAANAEDE

-952 LAKAETKN
+952 LAKGETKN

-994 YKESLDLCAEAID
+994 YKEALELCNEAID

-1044 TKEWKGETT
+1044 TKEWKGEST
-1053 AGCLYWLGLME
+1053 AGCLYWLGVME

-1103 TKLDQKKEAKDIITE
+1103 TKLDQKKEAKEIITE

-1135 TLSTKL
+1135 ILSAKL

>member
-1 MRTKLGDSAWQYP
+1 
-14 PKTANFRVSPL
+14 
-25 RPTHLSYS
+25 
-33 PMVTPE
+33 MVTHE

-55 AIIPATTPLRAQAT
+55 AVVPATSSLRAQTA
-69 PKPAAAKAP
+69 PKPAAAKPA
-78 EDPLAALYNKAMA
+78 EDPLTAQYNKTMG
-91 EMDKKQ
+91 EIDKKQ
-97 FANSLK
+97 FTAALK
-103 DLEELE
+103 DLDDLE
-109 KKSSALP
+109 KKVAAMP
-116 PFLQAVISFR
+116 PAMQATVCFH
-126 KASCYYLMKDWVKAD
+126 KARTYYLMKDWPKAD
-141 AEINNF
+141 AELNTF
-147 LTKFPNGT
+147 LTKYPEGT
-155 EKFLDDNDNM
+155 GKVIDDNDNM

-182 WDPALELLKMLRTNP
+182 WDPALDLLKVLRTNP

-206 AYTLSARIIEEKSK
+206 AYTLSARVVEEKSR
-220 SGSDADKKQALG
+220 SGTDADKKQALG
-232 QAVGL
+232 QAVSL

-250 AREGG
+250 AREAG

-269 EAEQLKAD
+269 EAEQLKAE
-277 IDAKSTGSPSE
+277 IDAKGTGSPAD

-302 RFEAGEGATE
+302 RFEAGENAPE
-312 QKDKEELYRQA
+312 QKDKDELYRQA
-323 LGSYQGALRR
+323 LASYQGALRR
-333 ATVNRSVTKAVEMK
+333 ATVSRSVAKAVEMK
-347 QVDLDK
+347 QADLDK
-353 IVKDNPKPTPEATEK
+353 LAKDNPKPTPEATEK
-368 IEKARAELESF
+368 IEKARAEVETF

-441 REIGRNSE
+441 REIGRNAE

-458 AKYPEAEEVSMVAVI
+458 SKYPDAEEVSMVAVI
-473 LGSIS
+473 LGQIS

-499 KIDPATLEEIDFR
+499 KIDPATMEEIDFR
-512 IACCHF
+512 IICCLF
-518 AHVDWDK
+518 AHVEWDK
-525 ARISLD
+525 ARVALD
-531 EFLKKYQRSFAK
+531 EFLGKYQRSFAK
-543 EQAMYMNA
+543 EQAIYMRA
-551 LCWFYQGKFK
+551 LCWFYQGKYK
-561 ETKNGFDEY
+561 ETKVGFDEY
-570 QKAYPKGEYIADV
+570 QAAYPKGDFIADV

-593 VNPPEIPA
+593 VNPPEVQE
-601 TITLCNEWLRDYGVS
+601 TLRLCQEWLRDYAVN
-616 KVESV
+616 KAENI
-621 VNQVPEVHTLIG
+621 VNQVPEVHTLIA
-633 DSEIRLATELDKDIS
+633 DAEIRLATELDKDIAA
-648 TADKNLRTNAEPA
+648 ADKNLRTNAEPA
-661 QKAKYKAEKERLEK
+661 AKAKYRAEKERLEK
-675 EKEGHT
+675 EKENHSA
-681 VKAIEAYIAAAR
+681 KAIEAYVAAAR
-693 AGRTNSNALDFVLRE
+693 AGRTNTPALEHVLRE

-720 RMRDLYKEVYDWD
+720 RMRDLYKEIYDWD
-733 HADPKSLN
+733 HADAKSLN

-747 KATERM
+747 KSTERM

-758 FAQQAEAVQKRF
+758 FAQQAEAVQKKF
-770 SAQLAAARKKVEDL
+770 SAQLAAARKKVDDQVKADAKSPE
-784 LKSDGKPADVV
+784 LKVAKDAVAKLSAD
-795 AAKAAVTTLSSE
+795 
-807 LAAELDVVDKARQAS
+807 LAAELDVVEKARQAS
-822 VLAAKTEALGILS
+822 ILAAKTEALGILS
-835 TAVAESINDRKQEGS
+835 GAVAESINDRKQEGA
-850 EKLVLFLAEKLARKV
+850 EKLILFLAEKLARKV
-865 KRVKPGAAV
+865 KRVKPGATV
-874 DPNAYTVANAEDE
+874 DPAAYTGANAEEE
-887 ITKLLRLEEN
+887 IAKLLRLEEN

-913 LAAFLRDPV
+913 LAAFLRDPA
-922 KSDFYFKKISANY
+922 KTDLYFKKISANY

-952 LAKAETKN
+952 LSKGETKN

-965 QYIMEHHR
+965 QYIIEHHR

-979 YGFAGLAE
+979 FGFAGLAE
-987 IRLIQKK
+987 IRLQQKK
-994 YKESLDLCAEAID
+994 FKEALELCAEALD
-1007 NGVVM
+1007 NNVAM
-1012 SKEKDIRFT
+1012 SKEKDLRFV

-1053 AGCLYWLGLME
+1053 AGCLFWLGQME
-1064 ERQGHNAEAV
+1064 ERQGRNAEAV

-1103 TKLDQKKEAKDIITE
+1103 TKLDQKKDAKDIITE

-1127 TPEATEAR
+1127 TPEAAEAR
-1135 TLSTKL
+1135 ALSTKL

>member
-1 MRTKLGDSAWQYP
+1 
-14 PKTANFRVSPL
+14 
-25 RPTHLSYS
+25 
-33 PMVTPE
+33 MVTPE

-69 PKPAAAKAP
+69 PKPAAAKAS

-126 KASCYYLMKDWVKAD
+126 KASCYYLLKDWVKAD

-182 WDPALELLKMLRTNP
+182 WDPALDLLKMLRTNP

-269 EAEQLKAD
+269 EAEQLKAE

-458 AKYPEAEEVSMVAVI
+458 AKYPDAEEVSMVAVI

-489 HYNWAKANVK
+489 HYNWIKANVK

-648 TADKNLRTNAEPA
+648 TADKNLRTNAEPDK
-661 QKAKYKAEKERLEK
+661 KAKYKAAKERLEK
-675 EKEGHT
+675 EKEAQT
-681 VKAIEAYIAAAR
+681 LKAIDAYIAAAR
-693 AGRTNSNALDFVLRE
+693 SGRTNSNALDFVLRE

-770 SAQLAAARKKVEDL
+770 SAQLAAARKKVDDL
-784 LKSDGKPADVV
+784 LKSDGKPADVA
-795 AAKAAVTTLSSE
+795 AAKAAVTTLSTE
-807 LAAELDVVDKARQAS
+807 LAAELAVVDKARQAS

-865 KRVKPGAAV
+865 KRVKPDAAV
-874 DPNAYTVANAEDE
+874 DPSAYTAANAEDE

-952 LAKAETKN
+952 LAKGETKN

-994 YKESLDLCAEAID
+994 YKEALELCNEAID

-1044 TKEWKGETT
+1044 TKEWKGEST
-1053 AGCLYWLGLME
+1053 AGCLYWLGVME

-1103 TKLDQKKEAKDIITE
+1103 TKLDQKKEAKEIITE

-1135 TLSTKL
+1135 ILSAKL

>member
-269 EAEQLKAD
+269 EAEQLKAE

-1127 TPEATEAR
+1127 TPEAAEAR